1 MWYKTEVS
9 GDQLF
14 ECKTNHLR
22 IDRNTDLEMMAKQC
36 AQDFFDEHDGWECKW
51 PIKIYLHET
60 EDGPEI
66 AKVFVELQAEPVFYA
81 RIMK

>member
-14 ECKTNHLR
+14 ECKTNHLH

-36 AQDFFDEHDGWECKW
+36 AQDFFDEHVMVGNVSGLLKY
-51 PIKIYLHET
+51 IYMKLKT
-60 EDGPEI
+60 DP
-66 AKVFVELQAEPVFYA
+66 KLQKYL
-81 RIMK
+81 

>member
-1 MWYKTEVS
+1 
-9 GDQLF
+9 
-14 ECKTNHLR
+14 
-22 IDRNTDLEMMAKQC
+22 MMAKQR
-36 AQDFFDEHDGWECKW
+36 AQDFFDEHDGWECEW

-66 AKVFVELQAEPVFYA
+66 AKVFVELEAEPVFYA